1 MPRSMRR
8 TDLQPGDRRLLHDLA
23 VLRLALD
30 EQRRPAAK
38 RVERQLGTA
47 LARRVYDRLAE
58 PGVRAA

>member
-1 MPRSMRR
+1 MPRSIRA

-30 EQRRPAAK
+30 EQRRPARR

-47 LARRVYDRLAE
+47 LARRVYDQLAE
-58 PGVRAA
+58 QRARAA

>member
-30 EQRRPAAK
+30 EQRRPARK
-38 RVERQLGTA
+38 RVERKLGA
-47 LARRVYDRLAE
+47 SLARRVYGVLAE
-58 PGVRAA
+58 PRARAA